1 MATPKRKEQ
10 TYLNPNWLKS
20 TAALAMKRG
29 TAIVV
34 SKSRQ
39 VYGLVPN
46 TGGSVTVFYKGDD
59 EWIDAILAAF
69 PSGAVFPSEG
79 FFGGS
84 NVSKAL
90 KAYANIRLPEDGGRA
105 WIDPVTFAVHVKGLG
120 TTIHSATISPNDSP
134 LTALPCDAEPISFGE
149 DVTPGIAKLMAECVT
164 VEASRPALARIV
176 RFEHEGE
183 SHLAATDGKSALFQ
197 KCGGIPEG
205 FSADPK
211 TVSLFDIKAYGIVSD
226 ETNATETRTYVLN
239 DGTTLLERIG
249 TLTAPNY
256 SKFVSS
262 ILAATKHKFLGSLE
276 LSNLL
281 DEVKEMGL
289 GSNDAYGG
297 VVRFGSDKTELLS
310 MNVPVAEFDA
320 VADFSGLEI
329 DSLCFAAP
337 VLRRISSLGGGIGI
351 SLDGGKKIGV
361 CVNAGTIM
369 FAMPLATARAS
380 GGNA

>member
-10 TYLNPNWLKS
+10 TYLNPKWLKD

-59 EWIDAILAAF
+59 EWVDAILAAF
-69 PSGAVFPSEG
+69 PGGAVFPSEG

-84 NVSKAL
+84 NVTKAL
-90 KAYANIRLPEDGGRA
+90 KAYANIRLPDEGGRA
-105 WIDPVTFAVHVKGLG
+105 WIDPVTSAIHVKGLG
-120 TTIHSATISPNDSP
+120 TTIHSATISSNDSP
-134 LTALPCDAEPISFGE
+134 LTALPCDAEPISFEG
-149 DVTPGIAKLMAECVT
+149 VTQGIVKLMAECVT

-176 RFEHEGE
+176 QFDHKGE

-197 KCGGIPEG
+197 KCEEIPDG

-211 TVSLFDIKAYGIVSD
+211 TVSLFDIAAYGMVRD
-226 ETNATETRTYVLN
+226 EKNATETRTYVLR

-256 SKFVSS
+256 SAFVTS
-262 ILAATKHKFLGSLE
+262 ILAATNYKFLGSLE
-276 LSNLL
+276 LSTLL

-289 GSNDAYGG
+289 GSNDGYGG

-320 VADFSGLEI
+320 TADLSELGV
-329 DSLCFAAP
+329 DSLSFAAP
-337 VLRRISSLGGGIGI
+337 LLRRIATLGGGIGI
-351 SLDGGKKIGV
+351 VLDGAKKIGV

-369 FAMPLATARAS
+369 FAMPLAVARAA
-380 GGNA
+380 GGAA